1 MKTKKQEMREQRHNE
16 IVNLYKELSQEGGSR
31 MAMWEEL
38 EQRTGYSRPWLVK
51 ILTRNGVINQ
61 KTNKYGA
68 KCKCKSRNRSNQ
80 RVARHTAGT
89 VRPTA

>member
-1 MKTKKQEMREQRHNE
+1 MKTKKQKERERRHKK
-16 IVNLYKELSQEGGSR
+16 IVDLYKELSQEGGSR

-61 KTNKYGA
+61 N
-68 KCKCKSRNRSNQ
+68 S
-80 RVARHTAGT
+80 
-89 VRPTA
+89 

>member
-1 MKTKKQEMREQRHNE
+1 MKTKKQEEREQRHKD
-16 IVNLYKELSQEGGSR
+16 IVSLYKELNQEGGSR

-61 KTNKYGA
+61 N
-68 KCKCKSRNRSNQ
+68 S
-80 RVARHTAGT
+80 
-89 VRPTA
+89 